1 MHYLLTLVFAPLLF
15 SCGYS
20 APQREAGSPAQVAAE
35 PTSTSESTKSGDLNA
50 LGHGGYI
57 CLYKTTFPLPD
68 QWKSFDE
75 LEKINEFGSKGSD
88 IIKAI
93 KTFTTS
99 PTQNLDTE
107 QFQSLI
113 LAMVAQES
121 GGAGNVVGDGGLSS
135 GLLQVQLQ
143 NKTEK
148 PVTCDPDSCTQE
160 NIVAMLQ
167 QGVYGHSGATAAAEA
182 PGIAYWLGQESTGP
196 SLRFYNSGSLPDRGD
211 YSKLPDDKGT
221 QSYVSDIGNRLSGV
235 AHKGFPGEQWL
246 QQMCGFQPAK
256 KQPAPQQ

>member
-1 MHYLLTLVFAPLLF
+1 MRSLLTLVFAPLLF

-35 PTSTSESTKSGDLNA
+35 PTSTSESTRSGDLKA

-93 KTFTTS
+93 QTFTTS
-99 PTQNLDTE
+99 PTPNLDTE

-121 GGAGNVVGDGGLSS
+121 GGAGNVVGDAGLSS
-135 GLLQVQLQ
+135 GLLQVQLR

-148 PVTCDPDSCTQE
+148 AVTCDPNSCTQDQ
-160 NIVAMLQ
+160 IVKMLQ
-167 QGVYGHSGATAAAEA
+167 QGIYGHIGTTAAAEA
-182 PGIAYWLGQESTGP
+182 PGIAYWLGRESTGP
-196 SLRFYNSGSLPDRGD
+196 SLRLYNSGSLPDRGD
-211 YSKLPDDKGT
+211 YSKLPDEKGT

-256 KQPAPQQ
+256 KQPTPQQ